1 MPDFEIERR
10 HLEAGRRLIAG
21 VDEAGRGAL
30 CGPVVAAAVLLPAS
44 WVSGP
49 RPEWVGRIDDSKR
62 LSPGTRALLA
72 REIRRVA
79 VFGLGTA
86 DPREIDTINIL
97 RASQEAMRRAVA
109 ALSLPPDMILLDG
122 LSFGGL
128 PAPGEAVVQ
137 GDRRS
142 VSIAA
147 ASILAKVCR
156 DRIMGLAGRRFP
168 GYGIERHKGYGT
180 REHYEALAR
189 FGPTPFHRKSFN
201 LQYQPKLF
209 ESP

>member
-30 CGPVVAAAVLLPAS
+30 CGPVVAAAVLLPFS
-44 WVSGP
+44 WISGP
-49 RPEWVGRIDDSKR
+49 RPDWAERIDDSKR
-62 LSPGTRALLA
+62 LTPGSRTLLA

-79 VFGLGTA
+79 VYGLGLA
-86 DPREIDTINIL
+86 DPSEIDAINIL
-97 RASQEAMRRAVA
+97 RASREAMRRAVA
-109 ALSLPPDMILLDG
+109 ALSLLPDMILLDG
-122 LSFGGL
+122 LPFDGFSR
-128 PAPGEAVVQ
+128 PREAVVQ

-156 DRIMGLAGRRFP
+156 DRIMSLAGRRFP

-180 REHYEALAR
+180 RAHYEALALL
-189 FGPTPFHRKSFN
+189 GPTPFHRKTFK

>member
-30 CGPVVAAAVLLPAS
+30 CGPVVAAAVLLPFA
-44 WVSGP
+44 WILGP
-49 RPEWVGRIDDSKR
+49 RPGWVERIDDSKR
-62 LSPGTRALLA
+62 LTPRTRTLLGRA
-72 REIRRVA
+72 IRRVA
-79 VFGLGTA
+79 VFGLGLA
-86 DPREIDTINIL
+86 GPGEIDSLNIL
-97 RASQEAMRRAVA
+97 QASREAMRRAVS
-109 ALSLPPDMILLDG
+109 ALPVPPDMILLDG
-122 LSFGGL
+122 LPFDGFSR
-128 PAPGEAVVQ
+128 PREAVVQ

-156 DRIMGLAGRRFP
+156 DRILSLAALRYP

-180 REHYEALAR
+180 RAHYEALALL
-189 FGPTPFHRKSFN
+189 GPTPFHRKSFK
-201 LQYQPKLF
+201 LQYEPKLF